1 MAKWNRKKC
10 KKNIYKILIGNKC
23 DLEDKRKVTFQE
35 GKDFADRNGMKFL
48 ETSAKTATKIEEI
61 LYQLTN
67 EIINSSINKDKFL
80 DKKEN
85 NKNLHLL
92 SGGTNHSAKKKGGCW
107 KL

>member
-1 MAKWNRKKC
+1 
-10 KKNIYKILIGNKC
+10 
-23 DLEDKRKVTFQE
+23 
-35 GKDFADRNGMKFL
+35 MKFL

-67 EIINSSINKDKFL
+67 EIINSCINKDKFL

-92 SGGTNHSAKKKGGCW
+92 SGGTNHSSKKKGGC
-107 KL
+107 

>member
-35 GKDFADRNGMKFL
+35 GKDFADRNGMQFL

-61 LYQLTN
+61 LQQLTN
-67 EIINSSINKDKFL
+67 KIINSSINKDKFL